1 MLVKNILTTVAI
13 AALVAAAPAEDIEE
27 RRDPAPLCPGTRPD
41 NSWCC
46 KSTVPFG
53 FLFFQGVGSKCINVP
68 HNQKCP
74 GGTTVLCCKDNQIA
88 VSSGQLV
95 DDYGLSLPRHAERWQ
110 CGLH

>member
-27 RRDPAPLCPGTRPD
+27 RNPQPLCPGTRPG

-53 FLFFQGVGSKCINVP
+53 FLFFQGVGSKCFNVP
-68 HNQKCP
+68 SNQRCP

-88 VSSGQLV
+88 VSSDQ
-95 DDYGLSLPRHAERWQ
+95 
-110 CGLH
+110 